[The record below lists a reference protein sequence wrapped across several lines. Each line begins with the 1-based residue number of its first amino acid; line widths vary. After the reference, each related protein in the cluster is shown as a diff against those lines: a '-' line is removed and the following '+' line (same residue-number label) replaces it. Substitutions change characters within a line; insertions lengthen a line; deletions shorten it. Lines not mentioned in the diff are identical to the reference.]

1 MEELRV
7 LIETTRPINGELR
20 SAWFDLPIDEA
31 ELEET
36 LGIEADSEDYHI
48 LEKEL
53 PFADEV
59 GEDTPIERLNELALM
74 YQNMPVELRKSY
86 SSFSEYYSDFD
97 EFYNYRNSIIH
108 YAGCDTMIDV
118 ARHELADNPAF
129 ASLSEDC
136 VRYFDYE
143 AYAQSL
149 EENRRF
155 VKTEY
160 GIFEIPW

>member
-7 LIETTRPINGELR
+7 LIETTRPINSELR

-36 LGIEADSEDYHI
+36 LGIEADSDDYHI
-48 LEKEL
+48 IEKEL

-59 GEDTPIERLNELALM
+59 DENTPIERLNELALM
-74 YQNMPVELRKSY
+74 YQNMPVELRNSY
-86 SSFSEYYSDFD
+86 ASFSEYYSDFD

-108 YAGCDTMIDV
+108 YTGCDTMIDV
-118 ARHELADNPAF
+118 ARHVLSQNPAF
-129 ASLSEDC
+129 ASLSEDGL
-136 VRYFDYE
+136 RYFDYE

-155 VKTEY
+155 VKTAY

>member
-1 MEELRV
+1 MKELRV
-7 LIETTRPINGELR
+7 LIETTRPINGVLR
-20 SAWFDLPIDEA
+20 SAWFDLPIDET

-48 LEKEL
+48 IEKEL

-59 GEDTPIERLNELALM
+59 DENTAIERLNELALM

-86 SSFSEYYSDFD
+86 ASFSEYYSDFD

-108 YAGCDTMIDV
+108 YAGCATMIDV
-118 ARHELADNPAF
+118 ARHVLADNPAF

-149 EENRRF
+149 EDNRRF